1 MNSKVAALKKSLL
14 KNYKESIVLAGN
26 EADRPSEFLVVP
38 SVKLQLKLGMP
49 GIPLGRYTEIAGWE
63 GSGKS
68 TFAIQIIAENQDR
81 FPDRIALYADFEGTM
96 DREYMERLGVDTSRV
111 LIIQPDTLEQGG
123 NMIRSAVESGEIYM
137 AIIDS
142 VDAMVP
148 ELQDDKEE
156 GGSSQKG
163 TKARALGDHI
173 RKNRSRFQRNNCA
186 AIYLNQMRENPGAY
200 GNPEYST
207 GGNALPFYATLR
219 LFFRAKAR
227 KDGIGHVIGIKIPKN
242 KLHQA
247 VNTAFDVD
255 YLFGE
260 GIDKHTEIRDLAVDL
275 NILTGA
281 RKLTYMG
288 ASEEF
293 AQMDI
298 GNSRAEHV
306 EFLRDNPEFYN
317 VLREEVVSL
326 LEGSE

>member
-1 MNSKVAALKKSLL
+1 MNQKVLDLKKSLL
-14 KNYKESIVLAGN
+14 KNYKNSIVLAGN
-26 EADRPSEFLVVP
+26 EAEKPTEFLRLP
-38 SVKLQLKLGMP
+38 SLKLQRELGVP
-49 GIPLGRYTEIAGWE
+49 GLPLGRYIEIAGWE

-81 FPDRIALYADFEGTM
+81 FPDRIALYADYEGTM
-96 DREYMERLGVDTSRV
+96 DREYMEMLGVDPSRV
-111 LIIQPDTLEQGG
+111 LLIQPSTLEEGG

-137 AIIDS
+137 CIVDS

-207 GGNALPFYATLR
+207 GGNALPFYCTMR
-219 LFFRAKAR
+219 FFFRAKAR
-227 KDGIGHVIGIKIPKN
+227 VEGVGHTLSVKVPKN
-242 KLHQA
+242 KLFREINKAIELDFVFQ
-247 VNTAFDVD
+247 
-255 YLFGE
+255 E
-260 GIDKHTEIRDLAVDL
+260 GINKMAETREFAKEL
-275 NILTGA
+275 NVLTGGN
-281 RKLTYMG
+281 KLTYMG
-288 ASEEF
+288 EHEEF

-298 GNSRAEHV
+298 GNSKAEHIA
-306 EFLRDNPEFYN
+306 FLRDNPEFYN